1 MFTNKIS
8 LVYDDISDRLI
19 DTSEAKAVSFS
30 FHNIFFF
37 SMILSH
43 SEQSLRSLLGK
54 GKDLKKKAW
63 IQLGFLILI

>member
-43 SEQSLRSLLGK
+43 SE
-54 GKDLKKKAW
+54 
-63 IQLGFLILI
+63 